1 MSTRERYLEYIA
13 VLNERR
19 FDDLPEYVAPRLTYN
34 DEPLTCA
41 QYQELLRGDVRAIPD
56 LFFDVHDLVV
66 EEQRVAARIVFRC
79 TPEREFLGLA
89 PTGQRIEFAE
99 HVFYDLRD
107 GRIVHVRSL
116 IDRDRIRQQL
126 EQGSPGVDRG

>member
-1 MSTRERYLEYIA
+1 MSTRERYQEYVA

-19 FDDLPEYVAPRLTYN
+19 LDDLPEYVAPELTYN

-41 QYQELLRGDVRAIPD
+41 EYQDLLRGDVRAVPD
-56 LFFDVHDLVV
+56 LFYDVHDLVV

-79 TPEREFLGLA
+79 TPERVFLGLA
-89 PTGQRIEFAE
+89 PTGRRIEFAE

-107 GRIVHVRSL
+107 GQIVQVRSL
-116 IDRDRIRQQL
+116 IDRDRVRQQL
-126 EQGSPGVDRG
+126 EQPSPGVDRG

>member
-1 MSTRERYLEYIA
+1 MTVRERYLEYVA

-41 QYQELLRGDVRAIPD
+41 AYQDLLRGDVHAVPD
-56 LFFDVHDLVV
+56 LFYDVRELVV
-66 EEQRVAARIVFRC
+66 EDQRVAARIVFRC

-89 PTGQRIEFAE
+89 PTGRRIEFAE
-99 HVFYDLRD
+99 HVFYELRE
-107 GRIVHVRSL
+107 GRIVQVRSL
-116 IDRDRIRQQL
+116 IDRDRVRQQL
-126 EQGSPGVDRG
+126 EEPAAGVDRG